1 MWYNIKMDNKAILI
15 FGLLGLGLLF
25 MLTQKPSGI
34 VSYPAEG
41 SVALPFKPNA
51 QSINTQQYTN
61 EETWDIDWSEDGLP
75 KRVTIHRNAV
85 QSELME

>member
-1 MWYNIKMDNKAILI
+1 LDEKAILI

-25 MLTQKPSGI
+25 MLTRKPSGI
-34 VSYPAEG
+34 ASYPEE
-41 SVALPFKPNA
+41 SVALPFKPTNRVA
-51 QSINTQQYTN
+51 RQYTN

-85 QSELME
+85 QT